1 MKLGLYNKN
10 KDLNINDNKVD
21 ENKHQNMNSLII
33 KNYLNEDII
42 RINNSVAVIE
52 NKKNYIQLAEGVA
65 PRVDAV
71 FKSVPEIA
79 EVISNKDVY
88 EVIYDK
94 GLGTLQKSAKHPGY
108 VLGNIVDPSTNTN
121 YKGSALLKPIS
132 GVQQAVGSVFSV
144 MSVATG
150 QYYMDKIDNKL
161 ESIFSDVEQIKSFLR
176 DDKKSNL
183 ESYEHYFRNV
193 ISNLQVCYDNENYK
207 SAVLNELQSIQN
219 NIYSSIQL
227 YKKQINKHK
236 EKVNQKDKAK
246 VVVENISELCELI
259 SSYKYSVTLY
269 MYCKL
274 LEIIVSEIS
283 DEIYIKSIIDDLN
296 NIQNEHKVSFSEWEE
311 IYNKY
316 INSAKAYKESDI
328 LNVVSHLKDNSFIS
342 MNLMFNLG
350 VKLVGHGADIW
361 YNKDKEKKQNE
372 KSRQIDSI
380 KVLFKDD
387 SEELK
392 KYTEY
397 LSYYSSLYNKPLKVI
412 KDNNQV
418 YIELLED
425 NNNSTK

>member
-1 MKLGLYNKN
+1 MKLKLGNKN
-10 KDLNINDNKVD
+10 SKSIIENNFEKKKLIDN
-21 ENKHQNMNSLII
+21 NSILTI

-42 RINNSVAVIE
+42 RINNSVAVTE
-52 NKKNYIQLAEGVA
+52 NKNNYIQLTEDVA

-71 FKSVPEIA
+71 FKTVPEIA

-121 YKGSALLKPIS
+121 YKGSALLKPVS
-132 GVQQAVGSVFSV
+132 GVQQAIGSVFSV

-161 ESIFSDVEQIKSFLR
+161 ESIFSDVEQIKSFLS

-227 YKKQINKHK
+227 YKKQISNHK
-236 EKVNQKDKAK
+236 EKVKAKDKAETIVK
-246 VVVENISELCELI
+246 NIIELRELI
-259 SSYKYSVTLY
+259 SLYKYSITIY

-274 LEIIVSEIS
+274 LEIIVSEIT
-283 DEIYIKSIIDDLN
+283 DEIYINSIIDDLN
-296 NIQNEHKVSFSEWEE
+296 HIQNEHKVSFSEWKE

-316 INSAKAYKESDI
+316 INSAKAYKENEI
-328 LNVVSHLKDNSFIS
+328 LKVFSHFKDNVFIS
-342 MNLMFNLG
+342 TQMRDVF
-350 VKLVGHGADIW
+350 KLVGYGADFLRS
-361 YNKDKEKKQNE
+361 KDKEKKQNE
-372 KSRQIDSI
+372 KNKQIDSI
-380 KVLFKDD
+380 KVLFKDN
-387 SEELK
+387 SEELN

>member
-1 MKLGLYNKN
+1 MKLKLGNKN
-10 KDLNINDNKVD
+10 SKSIIENNFEKKKLIDN
-21 ENKHQNMNSLII
+21 NSILII

-52 NKKNYIQLAEGVA
+52 NKNNYIQLAEDVV
-65 PRVDAV
+65 PRVDAI

-79 EVISNKDVY
+79 EVISSKDVY

-108 VLGNIVDPSTNTN
+108 VLGNIVDSSTNTN
-121 YKGSALLKPIS
+121 YKGSALLKPVS

-161 ESIFSDVEQIKSFLR
+161 ESIFSDVEQIKSFLS

-193 ISNLQVCYDNENYK
+193 INNLQVCYDNENYK

-283 DEIYIKSIIDDLN
+283 DEIYLNSIIDDLN
-296 NIQNEHKVSFSEWEE
+296 NIQNDHKVNFSEWEE

-316 INSAKAYKESDI
+316 INSAKAYKESEI
-328 LNVVSHLKDNSFIS
+328 LNVVSHFKDNSFIS
-342 MNLMFNLG
+342 NNLMLNLG

-372 KSRQIDSI
+372 NSKQIDSI
-380 KVLFKDD
+380 KILFKDN

-392 KYTEY
+392 KYTKY

>member
-1 MKLGLYNKN
+1 MKLKLGNKN
-10 KDLNINDNKVD
+10 SKSIIENNFEMKKLIDN
-21 ENKHQNMNSLII
+21 NSILTIR
-33 KNYLNEDII
+33 NYLNEDII

-52 NKKNYIQLAEGVA
+52 NKKNHIQLAEDVA
-65 PRVDAV
+65 PRVDAI
-71 FKSVPEIA
+71 FKSIPEVA
-79 EVISNKDVY
+79 EVISNKEVY

-94 GLGTLQKSAKHPGY
+94 GLGSLQKSAKHPGY

-150 QYYMDKIDNKL
+150 QYYMDKIDSKL
-161 ESIFSDVEQIKSFLR
+161 ESIFSDVEQIKGFLG
-176 DDKKSNL
+176 DEKKSNL

-193 ISNLQVCYDNENYK
+193 INNLQVCYDNETYK

-316 INSAKAYKESDI
+316 INSAKAYKESEI

-342 MNLMFNLG
+342 PNLMLNLG

-372 KSRQIDSI
+372 KSKQMDSI
-380 KVLFKDD
+380 KILFKDN

>member
-1 MKLGLYNKN
+1 MKLGLCNKN
-10 KDLNINDNKVD
+10 KDLNSNDNKVD
-21 ENKHQNMNSLII
+21 ENKHQNMNLLII

-52 NKKNYIQLAEGVA
+52 NKKNYIQLAKDVA
-65 PRVDAV
+65 PRVDAI
-71 FKSVPEIA
+71 FKSVPEVA
-79 EVISNKDVY
+79 EVISNKEVY

-121 YKGSALLKPIS
+121 YKGSALLKPVS

-161 ESIFSDVEQIKSFLR
+161 ESIFSDVEQIKSFLS

-193 ISNLQVCYDNENYK
+193 INNLQVCYDNENYK

-274 LEIIVSEIS
+274 LEIIVSEIN
-283 DEIYIKSIIDDLN
+283 DEIYINSIIDDLN
-296 NIQNEHKVSFSEWEE
+296 DIQNEHKVNFSEWEE
-311 IYNKY
+311 IYDKY
-316 INSAKAYKESDI
+316 INSAKAYKESEI
-328 LNVVSHLKDNSFIS
+328 LNVVSHLKDNNFIS
-342 MNLMFNLG
+342 MNLMLNLG

-372 KSRQIDSI
+372 KSKQIDSI
-380 KVLFKDD
+380 KILFKDNT
-387 SEELK
+387 EELK

-425 NNNSTK
+425 NNNNTK

>member
-1 MKLGLYNKN
+1 MELSLKRESK
-10 KDLNINDNKVD
+10 IVE
-21 ENKHQNMNSLII
+21 ENTQSDSMLVI

-42 RINNSVAVIE
+42 RINNNVVVID
-52 NKKNYIQLAEGVA
+52 NKKNYIQLADNVA
-65 PRVDAV
+65 SKVDAI

-79 EVISNKDVY
+79 EIISNKEVY

-94 GLGTLQKSAKHPGY
+94 SLGALQKSAKHPGY

-144 MSVATG
+144 MSFATG

-161 ESIFSDVEQIKSFLR
+161 ESIFSDVEQIKSFLS

-219 NIYSSIQL
+219 NLYSSIQL

-246 VVVENISELCELI
+246 DVVENISDLCELI

-283 DEIYIKSIIDDLN
+283 DEIYIKYIIDDLN

-316 INSAKAYKESDI
+316 INSAKAYKESEI

-342 MNLMFNLG
+342 TNLMFNLG
-350 VKLVGHGADIW
+350 VKLVGHGVDIW

-372 KSRQIDSI
+372 KSRQIDLI
-380 KVLFKDD
+380 KVIFKDD

-392 KYTEY
+392 KYAEY
-397 LSYYSSLYNKPLKVI
+397 LSYYCSLYNKPLKVI

-418 YIELLED
+418 YIEFLED

>member
-1 MKLGLYNKN
+1 MKLKLGNKN
-10 KDLNINDNKVD
+10 SKSIIENNFEMKKLIDN
-21 ENKHQNMNSLII
+21 NSILTI

-52 NKKNYIQLAEGVA
+52 NKKNHIQLAEDVA
-65 PRVDAV
+65 PRVDAI
-71 FKSVPEIA
+71 FKSIPEVA
-79 EVISNKDVY
+79 EVISNKEVY

-94 GLGTLQKSAKHPGY
+94 GLGSLQKSAKHPGY

-150 QYYMDKIDNKL
+150 QYYMDKIDSKL
-161 ESIFSDVEQIKSFLR
+161 ESIFSDVEQIKGFLG
-176 DDKKSNL
+176 DEKKSNL

-193 ISNLQVCYDNENYK
+193 INNLQVCYDNETYK

-316 INSAKAYKESDI
+316 INSAKAYKESEI

-342 MNLMFNLG
+342 PNLMLNLG

-372 KSRQIDSI
+372 KSKQMDSI
-380 KVLFKDD
+380 KILFKD
-387 SEELK
+387 E
-392 KYTEY
+392 
-397 LSYYSSLYNKPLKVI
+397 
-412 KDNNQV
+412 
-418 YIELLED
+418 
-425 NNNSTK
+425 

>member
-1 MKLGLYNKN
+1 MELSLYNK
-10 KDLNINDNKVD
+10 KKSLNSD
-21 ENKHQNMNSLII
+21 ENKVIEAEFQNMNSLII

-42 RINNSVAVIE
+42 RINNSIAVID
-52 NKKNYIQLAEGVA
+52 NKKNYIQLAEDVA
-65 PRVDAV
+65 PRVDAI
-71 FKSVPEIA
+71 FKSIPEVA
-79 EVISNKDVY
+79 EVIFNKDVY

-108 VLGNIVDPSTNTN
+108 VLGNIVDSSTNTN
-121 YKGSALLKPIS
+121 YKGSALLKPVS

-161 ESIFSDVEQIKSFLR
+161 ESIFSNVEQIKSFLS

-193 ISNLQVCYDNENYK
+193 ISNLQVCYDNGNYK

-246 VVVENISELCELI
+246 IVVENISELCELI
-259 SSYKYSVTLY
+259 SSYKYSVALY

-274 LEIIVSEIS
+274 LEIIVSEIN
-283 DEIYIKSIIDDLN
+283 DEIYINSIINDLN
-296 NIQNEHKVSFSEWEE
+296 NIQKEHKINFSEWEK

-316 INSAKAYKESDI
+316 VNSAKAYKESEL
-328 LNVVSHLKDNSFIS
+328 LNVISHFKDNNIVST
-342 MNLMFNLG
+342 NLMLNLG

-372 KSRQIDSI
+372 KSKQMDSI
-380 KVLFKDD
+380 KVLFKDN

-425 NNNSTK
+425 INDNTK